1 MGAGYNLFLLIN
13 IVVDELV
20 STSVS
25 NTSDEANVISEIT
38 TPGEKISAPETLDYS
53 SSSSYK
59 DLAAT
64 NSIFEKENSPHS
76 TGISLSHTP
85 R

>member
-1 MGAGYNLFLLIN
+1 M
-13 IVVDELV
+13 
-20 STSVS
+20 S

-38 TPGEKISAPETLDYS
+38 TPGEKISGPETLDYS

-64 NSIFEKENSPHS
+64 NSFFEKENSPHS
-76 TGISLSHTP
+76 AGISLSLTP